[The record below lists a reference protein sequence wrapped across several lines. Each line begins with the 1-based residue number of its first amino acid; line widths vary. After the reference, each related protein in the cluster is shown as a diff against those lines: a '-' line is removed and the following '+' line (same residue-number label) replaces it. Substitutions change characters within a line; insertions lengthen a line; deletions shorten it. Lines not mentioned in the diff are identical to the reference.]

1 MKYYA
6 FDLLGECLFL
16 DYCDTYEEAREIAD
30 DILGEDWA
38 FIYTSKEILELA
50 KRVDQ

>member
-6 FDLLGECLFL
+6 FDYLGECLFL
-16 DYCDTYEEAREIAD
+16 DDCNNYEVAREIAD
-30 DILGEDWA
+30 DILGEDLA

>member
-16 DYCDTYEEAREIAD
+16 DDCDNYEAARKIAD
-30 DILGEDWA
+30 VFLGEDCA
-38 FIYTSKEILELA
+38 FIYSSKEILELA
-50 KRVDQ
+50 KRVGE

>member
-6 FDLLGECLFL
+6 FDYLGVCLPL
-16 DYCDTYEEAREIAD
+16 GDCGDYEVAREIAD

>member
-16 DYCDTYEEAREIAD
+16 DYCDNYEAAKKIAD
-30 DILGEDWA
+30 DILAEDLA

-50 KRVDQ
+50 KRVGE